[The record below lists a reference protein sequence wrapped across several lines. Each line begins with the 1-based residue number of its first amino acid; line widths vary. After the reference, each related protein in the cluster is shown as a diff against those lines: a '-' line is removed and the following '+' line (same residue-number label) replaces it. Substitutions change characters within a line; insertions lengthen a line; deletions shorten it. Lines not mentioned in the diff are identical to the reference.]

1 VVAVNLPL
9 ANTFANISARISAF
23 ARQGGL
29 HIVFITVDGEDAAFE
44 LCVIH
49 GNKCC
54 DLTTA
59 YCKKYVSCGVESL
72 EQMEINRV
80 QLGYDR

>member
-29 HIVFITVDGEDAAFE
+29 HIVFITVDG
-44 LCVIH
+44 
-49 GNKCC
+49 NKCC

>member
-1 VVAVNLPL
+1 M
-9 ANTFANISARISAF
+9 
-23 ARQGGL
+23 

-54 DLTTA
+54 DLTTV
-59 YCKKYVSCGVESL
+59 YGKKYVSCAVVPLIPQITGIFKGQQVRMVL
-72 EQMEINRV
+72 
-80 QLGYDR
+80 